1 MLFFTLKKDRIVR
14 PPVFL
19 CTDRM
24 KQNGTYDKFT
34 RFDETEKVVSSNP
47 HPDVKP
53 WRRWHHLFAEGGR
66 GWGDA
71 PYLCPVIPHQ
81 SCRRISKKCI
91 FKSLSKVFLT
101 FIFTHLPWVDVG
113 RDALCLRRVMMTST
127 TALHCKLWSYMVQ
140 KCVLMESQ
148 TGSLCSLLNV
158 EMLDPSA
165 RRVRPYVQKLKCSLM
180 ENKSV
185 TY

>member
-1 MLFFTLKKDRIVR
+1 
-14 PPVFL
+14 
-19 CTDRM
+19 M

-91 FKSLSKVFLT
+91 FQSLSKVFST

-127 TALHCKLWSYMVQ
+127 TALHCRLWSYMVQ

>member
-53 WRRWHHLFAEGGR
+53 WRR
-66 GWGDA
+66 
-71 PYLCPVIPHQ
+71 
-81 SCRRISKKCI
+81 
-91 FKSLSKVFLT
+91 
-101 FIFTHLPWVDVG
+101 
-113 RDALCLRRVMMTST
+113 
-127 TALHCKLWSYMVQ
+127 
-140 KCVLMESQ
+140 
-148 TGSLCSLLNV
+148 
-158 EMLDPSA
+158 
-165 RRVRPYVQKLKCSLM
+165 
-180 ENKSV
+180 
-185 TY
+185 